1 MRLSEISQTK
11 RQALYAI
18 THMCNLKK
26 YNKVVN
32 IKKKQKTH
40 IYREQM
46 SGYQWEGGG
55 CQCLFTQLEVLKLGV
70 PTKSTETTKCGN
82 KVRLSI
88 P

>member
-1 MRLSEISQTK
+1 MDLEGMRLSEISQTK

-46 SGYQWEGGG
+46 SGYQWQREGGVNA
-55 CQCLFTQLEVLKLGV
+55 FSPSLK
-70 PTKSTETTKCGN
+70 C
-82 KVRLSI
+82 
-88 P
+88 